1 MLIGISGL
9 ISSGKDT
16 IADYLVQQHNFRRES
31 WAASLKDAV
40 SAVFGWDRELLEGRT
55 EVARN
60 WREVRDEW
68 WSLRLGMN
76 ITPRWILQYW
86 GTEVCR
92 VGFHED
98 IWIASIEN
106 KLRSTSQSVVISDCR
121 FVNELETIRRLGG
134 LTVRVVRGP
143 DPEWIHVARSDFEQF
158 KRMYPQIHASEY
170 SSVTF
175 KHDHVIYNDGTIED
189 LQHSI
194 SSLLLSL
201 QSSKQSVC
209 V

>member
-16 IADYLVQQHNFRRES
+16 IADHLVSAHLFRRES

-40 SAVFGWDRELLEGRT
+40 SSIFGWDRELLEGRT
-55 EVARN
+55 ETARN
-60 WREVRDEW
+60 WREVQDPW
-68 WSLRLGMN
+68 WSARLNMN

-98 IWIASIEN
+98 IWISSIEN
-106 KLRSTSQSVVISDCR
+106 KLRNTSQSVVISDCR
-121 FVNELETIRRLGG
+121 FTNELETIKRLGG
-134 LTVRVVRGP
+134 HTIRVVRGP
-143 DPEWIHVARSDFEQF
+143 DPEWIHVARSNFDQF

-170 SSVTF
+170 SSVRFT
-175 KHDHVIYNDGTIED
+175 HDHVIYNDGTIAE
-189 LQHSI
+189 LQQSVND
-194 SSLLLSL
+194 LLLSL
-201 QSSKQSVC
+201 QHAT
-209 V
+209 